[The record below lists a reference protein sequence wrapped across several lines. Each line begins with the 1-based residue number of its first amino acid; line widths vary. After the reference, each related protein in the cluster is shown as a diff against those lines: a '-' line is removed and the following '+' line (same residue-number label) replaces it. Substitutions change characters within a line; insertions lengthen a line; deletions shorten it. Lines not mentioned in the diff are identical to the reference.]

1 MKELEQFVPLHSQEI
16 EESIIGIMIQSPNLT
31 AEAFDTLVSDYF
43 YTDSCK
49 RYFKGLKWLYDSL
62 NTIDVIALVTA
73 LKKQGTIQQDDVF
86 NLSQI
91 VNKTTPLQSTFDTH
105 AKMMVEYYMKRKV
118 GDLGI
123 DFLSKAKDETTDAFD
138 VLNGASVDLMK
149 VQEQISKGDEITISQ
164 LVYQVFDQIEQ
175 AKNTGKIGLDT
186 KFTALNKKIMGWVA
200 PDLIILAARPGMGK
214 TALMLTAAKKLALD
228 QNIPVAIFSI
238 EMSSGQ
244 LVTRLLSI
252 DTQIS
257 HEKIRLGDLND
268 QEQDLLNGSGIR
280 ISNAPLHI
288 IDNAMTI
295 SEIRTKSVIL
305 KRKYGIKMI
314 FIDYLQIMSGMNE
327 KNKNREAIVSEI
339 SRGCKRLAK
348 ELEVPVMALSQLSR
362 SVESRESKMPMLS
375 DLRESGAIEQDAD
388 EVIFLMRPEYYE
400 MEGVEIEGE
409 VLAASGL
416 VIANVA
422 KNRHGSPGKVV
433 LGFTPHCMTF
443 KDHEKDIA
451 PMGQCE
457 GWTPLPPPDAQLFIQ
472 ENINEP
478 PPF

>member
-1 MKELEQFVPLHSQEI
+1 MKELEQFVPLHSQEV
-16 EESIIGIMIQSPNLT
+16 EESVIGIMIQSPNLA

-49 RYFKGLKWLYDSL
+49 RFFKGLKWLYDSL
-62 NTIDVIALVTA
+62 NTIDVISLVTA
-73 LKKQGTIQQDDVF
+73 LKKQGTIQEGDVF

-91 VNKTTPLQSTFDTH
+91 VGKTTPLQSIFDTH
-105 AKMMVEYYMKRKV
+105 SKMLIEYYMKRKV

-123 DFLSKAKDETTDAFD
+123 DFLTKAKDETADAFD

-149 VQEQISKGDEITISQ
+149 VQEQVSKGDEITISQ
-164 LVYQVFDQIEQ
+164 LVDQVFDQIEQ
-175 AKNTGKIGLDT
+175 AKSTGKIGLDT

-214 TALMLTAAKKLALD
+214 TALMLSAAKKLAID
-228 QNIPVAIFSI
+228 QGIPVAIFSI

-252 DTQIS
+252 ETQIS
-257 HEKIRLGDLND
+257 HEKIRLGDLNE
-268 QEQDLLNGSGIR
+268 QEEDLLNESGIR

-362 SVESRESKMPMLS
+362 GVESRENKMPMLS

-400 MEGVEIEGE
+400 INEVEMEGE
-409 VLAASGL
+409 VLPANGL
-416 VIANVA
+416 VVANVA

-443 KDHEKDIA
+443 KDHEKNIQ
-451 PMGQCE
+451 PMGQYE
-457 GWTPLPPPDAQLFIQ
+457 GWTPIPQ
-472 ENINEP
+472 EEN
-478 PPF
+478 PF